1 MRGRARAAPRVPPPS
16 RHPLPSRQ
24 DVEPHQVH
32 DAVSGEMDAGREGP
46 DFARAAPSLT
56 RQPASRTAVLH
67 AILFCR
73 QLGVVH
79 PVTRFAAAFDVA
91 YV

>member
-1 MRGRARAAPRVPPPS
+1 
-16 RHPLPSRQ
+16 
-24 DVEPHQVH
+24 
-32 DAVSGEMDAGREGP
+32 MDAGREGP